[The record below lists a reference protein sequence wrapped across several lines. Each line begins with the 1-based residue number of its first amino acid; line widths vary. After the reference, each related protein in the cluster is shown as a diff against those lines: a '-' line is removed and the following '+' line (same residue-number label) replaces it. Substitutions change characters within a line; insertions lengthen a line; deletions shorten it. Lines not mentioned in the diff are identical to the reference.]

1 MDRIGLYQMAR
12 MEQRAPE
19 NKHVDG
25 VLVASLRKKL
35 TSLFVFVELT
45 IILDQ

>member
-1 MDRIGLYQMAR
+1 MAR